1 MTHAVDINIT
11 EYTKKEVKKMLAR
24 MEPEFTSRRFCKS
37 NNIES
42 RRAKEMTNIKKI
54 VKNNKGFSLV
64 ELLIA
69 LLIMAVIAAA
79 AITMFGGVLNTSKS
93 SADKET
99 AENIRRAILTY
110 VNASNDTA
118 LTALGANGSTAVD
131 SSTIVE
137 NLKKQIVISGTT
149 TKAVTHASVDSS
161 SGAIQTA
168 QPFTATVTVPS
179 TVVNGTYGPFLD
191 VAKSSEPQENGMVG
205 WKIMVNSSSGLI
217 TVESTKNATEDVLT
231 VNS

>member
-1 MTHAVDINIT
+1 MNTYA
-11 EYTKKEVKKMLAR
+11 
-24 MEPEFTSRRFCKS
+24 EPKFTTQKLCKS
-37 NNIES
+37 NNIEN
-42 RRAKEMTNIKKI
+42 RRAKEMTNFKKI
-54 VKNNKGFSLV
+54 VRNNKGFSLV

-118 LTALGANGSTAVD
+118 LATLGANGTTEVN
-131 SSTIVE
+131 SSVIIE
-137 NLKKQIVISGTT
+137 NLKKQIVITGTT
-149 TKAVTHASVDSS
+149 TTDKKATLATVAPDTGTINTPSDSGASV
-161 SGAIQTA
+161 
-168 QPFTATVTVPS
+168 PL

-191 VAKSSEPQENGMVG
+191 VTKSSDPQENGKNG
-205 WKIMVNSSSGLI
+205 WVITVNSSSGLI
-217 TVESTKNATEDVLT
+217 TVVSDTDKDAKLK
-231 VNS
+231 VNG